1 MNEKIRDRW
10 ELKVQPDG
18 TVGDCYFCG
27 GGVRRTEDFAVLV
40 VERVEPKGDPIHA
53 VCHGACAERAKGI

>member
-1 MNEKIRDRW
+1 MRSQDHF

-18 TVGDCYFCG
+18 TLGACYFCG
-27 GGVRRTEDFAVLV
+27 AGVRRGEDFAVLV

-53 VCHGACAERAKGI
+53 VCHGACADRAKGS